1 MKLTKFEVEK
11 LSVDEMNAIKAGSGT
26 CKTGDI
32 PECSCATCDSDD
44 NVNGDCD
51 GD

>member
-26 CKTGDI
+26 CKTGEMF
-32 PECSCATCDSDD
+32 ECHSDTQD
-44 NVNGDCD
+44 ADDFVNGDSD
-51 GD
+51 AD